1 MSLQAFATLGRRM
14 SDPSSRREGTAART
28 PTQSE
33 ASHLPDL
40 PVDLHRHVIAVE
52 ENERQVKIYVNERE
66 KMSGPFLSW
75 QRSVEHAG
83 FVCEVEPVTVA
94 RLQQLRLLRPNQT
107 RDEDGGKDMLQRAS
121 RLFVLAGAAE
131 VSDVTVVQGEHDTRV
146 IVRLDDG
153 LWVAEGATG
162 EYSMFADDGTRFA
175 RAIYNGLATNKKAE
189 DATYDPRAFQY
200 AQIPGDALPG
210 AGLQNVRILRGPSD
224 PIDAGGGFLAA
235 RLQPRPGA
243 TRSLSRKA
251 AISELRLRRM
261 PLPQGDFAIN
271 GLLPEQIDKLKV
283 LVGKPHG
290 MIIHTGPTGSGKTTT
305 MFKAMEYIARTYPNR
320 RQITIENPIEYSANW
335 ATQLLA
341 GTLSFAALLAK
352 TLRMDPDVLMLSE
365 MRDAEEAWAA
375 LQAALTGHLVFTTT
389 HVKDP
394 YRVFQ
399 RLEDMDPVR
408 LSRRTIC
415 DHEQIVGVVGQSLL
429 PLLCPHCRQR
439 LSDVSDDVVPSHVIK
454 ALRTWADL
462 DQVHVE
468 GAGCD
473 HCDGTGHMGRQALAQ
488 ILVTDEEFMTD
499 IRNLSVAEAKRRHR
513 SRPDTEPS
521 LTAQAVALVL
531 AGKVSP
537 LDAQVKVELLP
548 CDGEVLPPLP
558 GVAAS

>member
-1 MSLQAFATLGRRM
+1 MSLPVLTNLGRRT
-14 SDPSSRREGTAART
+14 SDHTSRREVRVARAAAQSDAARV
-28 PTQSE
+28 
-33 ASHLPDL
+33 PDL
-40 PVDLHRHVIAVE
+40 PDDLHRHVMILE
-52 ENERQVKIYVNERE
+52 ESERQVRIYVNERE

-83 FVCEVEPVTVA
+83 FVCLVEPVTVA
-94 RLQQLRLLRPNQT
+94 RLQQLRQMRPNQT

-121 RLFVLAGAAE
+121 RLFFLAGIAE
-131 VSDVTVVQGEHDTRV
+131 VSDVTVVQGEHDTCV
-146 IVRLDDG
+146 IVRLDDR
-153 LWVAEGATG
+153 LWVAEGETG
-162 EYSMFADDGTRFA
+162 EYSMFADDGTRFT

-210 AGLQNVRILRGPSD
+210 SGLQNVRILRGPAD

-243 TRSLSRKA
+243 ARSLSRKA
-251 AISELRLRRM
+251 AIDALRLRRP
-261 PLPQGDFAIN
+261 PLPQGDFGIN

-320 RQITIENPIEYSANW
+320 RQITIENPIEYSAKW
-335 ATQLLA
+335 AIQLLA
-341 GTLSFAALLAK
+341 GTLSYADLLAK

-399 RLEDMDPVR
+399 RLEDMDPAR

-439 LSDVSDDVVPSHVIK
+439 LSDVADDVVPTHVIE

-468 GAGCD
+468 GGGCD
-473 HCDGTGHMGRQALAQ
+473 QCDGTGHMGRQALAQ
-488 ILVTDEEFMTD
+488 ILVTDEEFMAD
-499 IRNLSVAEAKRRHR
+499 IRDLSVAEAKRRHR
-513 SRPDTEPS
+513 SRPGAEPS

-537 LDAQVKVELLP
+537 LDAQVKVDLLP
-548 CDGEVLPPLP
+548 CGGETLPAIP
-558 GVAAS
+558 GVDAS